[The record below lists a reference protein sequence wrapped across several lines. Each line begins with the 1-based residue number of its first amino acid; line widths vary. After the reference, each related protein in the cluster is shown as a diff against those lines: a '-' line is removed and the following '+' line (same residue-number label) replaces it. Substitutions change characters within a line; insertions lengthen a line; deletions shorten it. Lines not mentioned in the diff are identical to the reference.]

1 MTGETQ
7 HVYAISD
14 TEAGAKEPGKDFGFE
29 RYAEQDGRAGGGAVP
44 EGPEPCSRGGTD
56 GAGPFPSAKDKEP
69 HGQREAVIRP
79 RQAGKIDF
87 KSLQSKPKFAGDGA
101 WSSLDGSPRS
111 PTGKSR
117 AREKSRRSA
126 KGERGQHQLYRL
138 SIAGARPNPTIGIA
152 YPQQK
157 VAPPKEPPAA
167 RLSGSYRFHVP
178 SVPEREAELQQEELG
193 RRFAEAPASLT
204 STDYTSEAAAGAR
217 LGPGAKGQ
225 PPAGLPLKSPG
236 AHGQLHYLEFQANG
250 TTSWPPPEKS
260 FPGAN
265 YGAQKPS
272 PLGEGG
278 KGGGGGTGLGALP
291 FQLPLQLLHEAL
303 KEPFRSDAAG
313 REYGDVP
320 LAPAAFGFPARDWQ
334 DEALSGGS
342 YESAPAEG
350 RLYGLPAPAAA
361 FLPPPPPPAG
371 HHGPLPGYKGRSE
384 RPADLNGALPS
395 SGAIDPNPS
404 TFQENQAVFPSS
416 LHSPSVPKPVGK
428 RPASTKDSVPSP
440 RLLVQS
446 SPLRRNMPPNSL
458 SQVHFQNKVYCGS
471 AAGGVSAGPV
481 PFDAGL
487 PAAPP
492 GHARLVQAWD
502 AATKAF
508 SPVDQNSAPYPNPVG
523 SQFSFECQP
532 GPEHRQK
539 NARVPWQQ
547 IHLAPAAPAQNRIEL
562 SRQLGSQKLPFSL
575 GTSEWQGGVK
585 GQTGAALSSSPGY
598 PGKKLLAGEG
608 LGAQRSDPGRQSC
621 GATSAFSFESAKDP
635 GSPACD
641 SRSKALFYGMGQA
654 GPPPSRNSSSS
665 ALALV
670 AASPCESPLPSP
682 VPNPTCSSTCSSL
695 SPMSSSPLNPGFE
708 DSQMSGALT
717 PSPFFHHPC
726 HPKESNKTFHPAE
739 VLSSGSLHYHPS
751 DSVKSFHFPPDA
763 LKDDGLLKCTPESPF
778 HKPGTEVAKGCLDGL
793 EGEPPPPPYSSHH
806 LLATSLSSAS
816 LDQLD
821 VLLTCKQCDQN
832 YSNLSSF
839 LEHRQFCGS
848 HAAFQGEPKDAP
860 RAAECRKTL
869 PPEPTKHSH
878 AGGNLALSPEPQA
891 HLLALNKSDDF
902 LLEGESKSDGK
913 EDALKGNLFN
923 GLTTTSLPLTASDLE
938 IDDAKLDSLIT
949 EALNGLEYQ
958 SDNPEIDSSFIDV
971 FADEELTAVKAAG
984 NGLSHKTKD
993 ASENKSKHPGPEEKA
1008 GSQLKAGWGCEESR
1022 PRGEPARRRTG
1033 KQHVHKGR
1041 AGRRLPGHGAERQE
1055 KPRTPEPPRSKYPGR
1070 EAAREER
1077 PDKTARLRM
1086 GRKNN
1091 SGCVA
1096 ASDQKQPRKVSQ
1108 ETHAK
1113 GEVGPSV
1120 ATKSSKPPRFSMKD
1134 IKKRKARSG
1143 TWSKELIHKIV
1154 QQKNKFHKLHVKSNK
1169 HMQFSSVPERLMPAA
1184 KEGKFQEYDYISDSD
1199 DDGAECSKLH
1209 GRKRQG
1215 AGFVG
1220 RSKYSFSKKRPGRS
1234 ERAKEKDPAQSYSQ
1248 KRESRKRETQEHRRV
1263 PSKEPAKKEDYA
1275 TRVRRRS
1282 SQSSTGSNPSTSTSS
1297 ETGPSPRCTERADS
1311 DSEKGRVQVRRH
1323 SDSSEHTPRTP
1334 LGLREDR
1341 SPKESHKSQEEF
1353 ARGTKRFGS
1362 AKFLLAGSRTHPS
1375 AKADV
1380 PLTDCKK
1387 EEHRPQAQEKQL
1399 PSTDT
1404 YGRSPTRASCK
1415 DHAEE
1420 PKEATNHA
1428 GETGKTIL
1436 EAQESP
1442 ELAMVNHS
1450 HPFAA
1455 YTDDALK
1462 YPAEELIAP
1471 ARVSSEGSPGTVSA
1485 AYPEADVKYSKE
1497 RGLCDSRKDYPAPVA
1512 PYGGDAVGMM
1522 LAGKAPDRYGS
1533 GDNTFFDHKGLP
1545 GHYESNLFSKP
1556 PALASSHTGDVYLC
1570 RDDIGSGSFEQK
1582 HASIS
1587 PYAAENP
1594 QDKVSSPLSFDSS
1607 SIFGELPVPEFD
1619 PPLYESVSASKDS
1632 YVTTFACP
1640 GNAPSKSLPFEQPYP
1655 PFMQE
1660 KDWTLMEEVAPMLP
1674 EDVTPFHN
1682 LSTDKP
1688 LAKKFPDEGPVP
1700 PNQLSLPLSDRIT
1713 DYNVTFMNNISDD
1726 ELEIKRLV
1734 TELESQLQTGK
1745 MSDEAAAALQ
1755 KPEQHVAAELQ
1766 EQEPEQFPSLPVDQ
1780 EPGHEKG
1787 LFLADDLGR
1796 TSLLATKTCAGERLG
1811 SEKPGVAN
1819 AHGSY
1824 KRPGEPWPCPVE
1836 FSSLGA
1842 GVCAPGSEDSLSVDH
1857 FCSKDASDQFQGAE
1871 TAKENDSGKRE
1882 KESPSR
1888 GLPDSSADKI
1898 EAPVYTDR
1906 MIKTPLVVTDS
1917 LFPKTLEA
1925 AEPNKEDILPSLPC
1939 KHGAENFPVAGKTD
1953 KNFDDSAELERFDTH
1968 LPSLKPEFGFEQRP
1982 TPALDLALSSCI
1994 KEVPDA
2000 EERPLSK
2007 SESPQMG
2014 KNTVPFMGDSSGPM
2028 SLEETEES
2036 KSTAAY
2042 PALATSDKASKPKV
2056 LLLDMLSLPKEGDGG
2071 SQETGA
2077 SLEAAA
2083 NPLQQLQLFVARTV
2097 KSNEEELL
2105 MPCFPVLLAPNQAPA
2120 SARLQP
2126 ERRGESGD
2134 NSESDN
2140 GTCCPARGEGNVP
2153 AGGKAE
2159 GIATPSKEAAAFSGA
2174 CEQLESFSDMDSY
2187 SAKQST
2193 FVNLE
2198 LQNNVM
2204 ELQQLANER
2213 AERDDI
2219 NIRADGASQEHHDL
2233 SPLHNTEVTPLPGQ
2247 GKKADQLVEEQEQD
2261 KNRATLAFKKHEQ
2274 SLLSQSSLEKEALG
2288 STAAERLETSETDRR
2303 SWCEESNQDAQAL
2316 GSVKAKRIR
2325 SGSHQAGHGTQPL
2338 CGASGSPA
2346 SPCHASDDLHQDHH
2360 LLQGTKACTANA
2372 KVPEEGN
2379 GKKKPLGGCHYTS
2392 ESLASLPLQTNLSQ
2406 STYLQSNGAEG
2417 GGFPS
2422 FGTRLAGDNKY
2433 GAPLLSVETSSSAF
2447 ITKSCPPDADSSQMC
2462 HPSPGSLEQAKWRR
2476 APAFPLAP
2484 HPCGAS
2490 IPTPLEAVGSS
2501 HHHLPKGVLSDYGP
2515 PEREG
2520 QARPCAA
2527 RCATDLMGPAVEIE
2541 GPQKLHGK
2549 DCSLPC
2555 LPPFNQEDVGREG
2568 PESPCALSGPH
2579 FKENQAHTVTDT
2591 ITNSQS
2597 APPETQGYPALPTA
2611 DVLLIGEGEVN
2622 SSQKE
2627 LENCSQDES
2636 NPQNEA
2642 EALPSGS
2649 VAHQIPPAVSGSPE
2663 GIAELSPA
2671 KLNSHRCSEAAEVRS
2686 GDSSKT
2692 MENGGKNL
2700 KSEKPQNCGAEHGG
2714 ESGSCLINN
2723 VSQGEDN
2730 MFTGL
2735 PNASQNELLK
2745 EKKPTGLQVTCDI
2758 CSASFRSKPGLT
2770 RHKAVKHQVKN
2781 SGISQAS
2788 KTPEADLIPVDKAS
2802 KVAKKFPRRTLKA
2815 SVKEKICSS
2824 QMPDIEYIPKKI
2836 GPGLEKEP
2844 SAQMQEV
2851 VSRVLSDLSVMSFE
2865 MSQEL
2870 HRTGILSREVT
2881 AKDQPSETRGAG
2893 EAEAE
2898 KLHPGKQARK
2908 GEKGRRNQSRDP
2920 AGLNSSPDKRLSRK
2934 VRRRKAKVF
2943 PNRNEPDG
2951 HLEMENNVNLGPS
2964 PADLSSVSSNLST
2977 ANEPGSCISAEEQN
2991 QPDSFQHC
2999 PKRRQCPCA
3008 VEDPGNRMESS
3019 KEMVRKESVK
3029 GTVACAI
3036 EVEDPSGVE
3045 NTEACEKW
3053 VAKQVEKGLGKV
3065 GKEWHLHGEGTD
3077 EMNTETK
3084 DSCAGKSRAGNRSS
3098 APQSPTGSAKEQL
3111 PLEEQDLESTEKAP
3125 VQGMLRDAGDASPP
3139 SGETERWVRGDLQQG
3154 KEHCMASAAATE
3166 LQSPFDDD
3174 STFSQLFPRDEQF
3187 IRRKCT
3193 RVYGKRTKK
3202 PKPVTEADVRPA
3214 GAADLFAIRLASD
3227 LSETGSF
3234 CATREDPCEYETIS
3248 IDDALMLNMC
3258 HSSKAKSGEA
3268 VPSGSKNTALRSD
3281 CEKISQEKEVID
3293 LEDNNVLNFLC
3304 HNSQVENVPSLNLW
3318 GCLEK
3323 EGESISAEE
3332 MFEAPMDLENEHS
3345 LGEMSSEPPDLA
3357 EEPLDGKG
3365 SEEVSD
3371 SPEFHTIDI
3380 EMLNAK
3386 LKMRDVCF
3394 FGPCEDLP
3402 GHPDENAM
3410 SFKQKPGQPSKP
3422 SRHRLE
3428 DGKLG
3433 KNRSDVNIKTKDK
3446 QYKCKVCFQWFL
3458 TLGELDFHKLTHNP
3472 SPPPTCYMCVQRKFS
3487 SREQLRDH
3495 LKEKHAKNKAGLWAC
3510 GMCLKE
3516 ISDVWMYNEHLRE
3529 HATQF
3534 ARKGQA
3540 QKSVMGLP
3548 ACFGEDSAAVT
3559 HFLNTIMYRRP
3570 SKSSRHADSSNK
3582 HPGSRENKSPKELPL
3597 EQEAPAMKD
3606 PLESNVKV
3614 KPSTPSSSKARASPS
3629 PDRMAKSE
3637 SCPKSVPMH
3646 PDCKDPSRDCHHCG
3660 KQFPKPFKLQRHLV
3674 VHSLQKIYLCHKCP
3688 MFYQETKELRNH
3700 LSQEHGI
3707 LEEQEIKHTTLYAC
3721 ELCADVMHVIKK
3733 SFICSMCNYTFSKKE
3748 QYDRHMEKHLAGS
3761 NKTFKFR
3768 GVMRP
3773 GVASREGR
3781 EKVKEEG
3788 SLPEP
3793 PNKRRKV
3800 GHRSSSLPRTSP
3812 VPHLGHMSELPMAEV
3827 ARASLQAPGESLPLA
3842 ASEPGAPLAQASL
3855 KAEDLVGDFSDL
3867 LAEMEKSQFDALP
3880 PPPCLSPP
3888 ATAGSPELDHVTTL
3902 SMEELEKGAFDGK
3915 PLPFLD
3921 SPEFNI
3927 DLAGLACNQV
3937 ADEKLSPPRLPEK
3950 RGNANAHKKANL
3962 GNRDEYVTGIPENP
3976 SGTTSPGSEVP
3987 FLQLTKKVPSP
3998 RAEAPQARET
4008 NKTLWSNPSAND
4020 GPSWEG
4026 SCKAT
4031 SSEGAHHPMKD
4042 KVMSPVLNK
4051 AAKESAVQKKAAGS
4065 QASSDASPNAASP
4078 GRSAEES
4085 PKSSTPKERAVP
4097 ETGTCAKESS
4107 ADTSGKEQGANPG
4120 KSSGHQPKGEAAS
4133 NAMRHMDK
4141 LALSVPGKLHPKK
4154 RKEHKSL
4161 SHRGSSGSREN
4172 IEGDGKKK
4180 KARTPGPGRSESA
4193 GEFKHADWTNAEAS
4207 ALSPGRRETHCN
4219 RLIPKPKMAGVGN
4232 QLKKMVLDTYNQK
4245 KVEIR
4250 HANGD
4255 VRRKKAI
4262 LGKSFHQVL
4271 AKGPASAPR
4280 GSLHRPRAARGAK
4293 PAEPASFRTAES
4305 QNHLLSQLF
4314 GQKLTSF
4321 KIPLRRDTSE

>member
-1 MTGETQ
+1 
-7 HVYAISD
+7 
-14 TEAGAKEPGKDFGFE
+14 
-29 RYAEQDGRAGGGAVP
+29 
-44 EGPEPCSRGGTD
+44 
-56 GAGPFPSAKDKEP
+56 
-69 HGQREAVIRP
+69 
-79 RQAGKIDF
+79 
-87 KSLQSKPKFAGDGA
+87 
-101 WSSLDGSPRS
+101 
-111 PTGKSR
+111 
-117 AREKSRRSA
+117 
-126 KGERGQHQLYRL
+126 
-138 SIAGARPNPTIGIA
+138 
-152 YPQQK
+152 
-157 VAPPKEPPAA
+157 PP
-167 RLSGSYRFHVP
+167 V
-178 SVPEREAELQQEELG
+178 
-193 RRFAEAPASLT
+193 
-204 STDYTSEAAAGAR
+204 
-217 LGPGAKGQ
+217 
-225 PPAGLPLKSPG
+225 
-236 AHGQLHYLEFQANG
+236 
-250 TTSWPPPEKS
+250 
-260 FPGAN
+260 
-265 YGAQKPS
+265 
-272 PLGEGG
+272 
-278 KGGGGGTGLGALP
+278 
-291 FQLPLQLLHEAL
+291 
-303 KEPFRSDAAG
+303 
-313 REYGDVP
+313 
-320 LAPAAFGFPARDWQ
+320 
-334 DEALSGGS
+334 
-342 YESAPAEG
+342 
-350 RLYGLPAPAAA
+350 
-361 FLPPPPPPAG
+361 G
-371 HHGPLPGYKGRSE
+371 HHGPLPAYKGRSE
-384 RPADLNGALPS
+384 HPADLNGALAS

-404 TFQENQAVFPSS
+404 TFPENQAVFPSS

-428 RPASTKDSVPSP
+428 RQASSKDSVPSP

-471 AAGGVSAGPV
+471 PAGSVSAGSV
-481 PFDAGL
+481 PFDTSI
-487 PAAPP
+487 PTTPP
-492 GHARLVQAWD
+492 THPRLVQAWD
-502 AATKAF
+502 GATKAF

-523 SQFSFECQP
+523 NQFSFECQP
-532 GPEHRQK
+532 GPEQRQHRQK
-539 NARVPWQQ
+539 NARMPWQQ
-547 IHLAPAAPAQNRIEL
+547 IHLAPAMPAQNRIEL
-562 SRQLGSQKLPFSL
+562 SRQLSGQKLPFAL
-575 GTSEWQGGVK
+575 GTSEWQGSVK
-585 GQTGAALSSSPGY
+585 AQKSAPLSSSPGY
-598 PGKKLLAGEG
+598 HGKKLLGGEG
-608 LGAQRSDPGRQSC
+608 LGAQRGEPGRQSC
-621 GATSAFSFESAKDP
+621 GSASAFSFESGKDP

-654 GPPPSRNSSSS
+654 GPPPPSRNSSSS
-665 ALALV
+665 ALALPPSALV

-695 SPMSSSPLNPGFE
+695 SPMSSSPLNPSFE

-726 HPKESNKTFHPAE
+726 HPKESNKTFHPAD

-751 DSVKSFHFPPDA
+751 DSVKSFHFPPDT
-763 LKDDGLLKCTPESPF
+763 LKDDSLLKCTPESPF
-778 HKPGTEVAKGCLDGL
+778 HKPSMEVAKGCLDGL

-869 PPEPTKHSH
+869 PPEAAKHSH
-878 AGGNLALSPEPQA
+878 AGANLALSPDPQA
-891 HLLALNKSDDF
+891 HLMALNKSDDF

-971 FADEELTAVKAAG
+971 FADEELTSVKAAG
-984 NGLSHKTKD
+984 NGLSHKTKE

-1008 GSQLKAGWGCEESR
+1008 ASQPKASCHYEDSC
-1022 PRGEPARRRTG
+1022 PRAEQARRRTG

-1041 AGRRLPGHGAERQE
+1041 AGRRALGHEAERQE
-1055 KPRTPEPPRSKYPGR
+1055 KPHTPEPPRSESPGQ
-1070 EAAREER
+1070 AASREER
-1077 PDKTARLRM
+1077 PDKTARLRV
-1086 GRKNN
+1086 GRKNS
-1091 SGCVA
+1091 SGCIP
-1096 ASDQKQPRKVSQ
+1096 ASNQKQPRKAGQ

-1113 GEVGPSV
+1113 SDVGPSV

-1134 IKKRKARSG
+1134 MKKRKARSG

-1169 HMQFSSVPERLMPAA
+1169 HMQFSLVTERLTPAA
-1184 KEGKFQEYDYISDSD
+1184 KEEKFQEYDYISDSD
-1199 DDGAECSKLH
+1199 DDGAECTKLH
-1209 GRKRQG
+1209 GRKRRG
-1215 AGFVG
+1215 AGFIG

-1248 KRESRKRETQEHRRV
+1248 KRESQKRETQEHRRV
-1263 PSKEPAKKEDYA
+1263 PDKEASKKEDCA
-1275 TRVRRRS
+1275 TRARRRS
-1282 SQSSTGSNPSTSTSS
+1282 SQSSTGSNQSVSVSS
-1297 ETGPSPRCTERADS
+1297 ETGPSPRGAERADS
-1311 DSEKGRVQVRRH
+1311 DSEKGSVQARRH

-1334 LGLREDR
+1334 LGLHEDS

-1353 ARGTKRFGS
+1353 SRGTKRFGS
-1362 AKFLLAGSRTHPS
+1362 AKFLLVGSRTHPS
-1375 AKADV
+1375 TKPDV
-1380 PLTDCKK
+1380 PLTDFVK
-1387 EEHRPQAQEKQL
+1387 EDHLPQAQEKQL

-1404 YGRSPTRASCK
+1404 FGRSPTRPSCK
-1415 DHAEE
+1415 DHADE
-1420 PKEATNHA
+1420 PKGAASHA
-1428 GETGKTIL
+1428 GETGKSIL

-1442 ELAMVNHS
+1442 ELAMVNHG
-1450 HPFAA
+1450 HPFAP

-1471 ARVSSEGSPGTVSA
+1471 SHVSSEASPGNVSA
-1485 AYPEADVKYSKE
+1485 AYPEANVKYLKE

-1522 LAGKAPDRYGS
+1522 LAGKVPDTYVNS
-1533 GDNTFFDHKGLP
+1533 DNTFFNHKGLP

-1556 PALASSHTGDVYLC
+1556 PALASSHTGDMYLC
-1570 RDDIGSGSFEQK
+1570 RDDISSGSFEQK
-1582 HASIS
+1582 HANIS

-1594 QDKVSSPLSFDSS
+1594 QAKVSSPLSFDSS
-1607 SIFGELPVPEFD
+1607 SIFGELPVTEFD
-1619 PPLYESVSASKDS
+1619 PPLYESVSASKES

-1674 EDVTPFHN
+1674 EDVTQFHN
-1682 LSTDKP
+1682 LSTEKP

-1745 MSDEAAAALQ
+1745 MNNEASAALQ
-1755 KPEQHVAAELQ
+1755 KPEQHITAQLRGQAD
-1766 EQEPEQFPSLPVDQ
+1766 EQFPPLPVDQ

-1787 LFLADDLGR
+1787 LFLADDLGSP
-1796 TSLLATKTCAGERLG
+1796 SLLATKTCAGERLG
-1811 SEKPGVAN
+1811 SEKPGVAD
-1819 AHGSY
+1819 AHGDYESP
-1824 KRPGEPWPCPVE
+1824 REPWPCPVE
-1836 FSSLGA
+1836 FSSLEA
-1842 GVCAPGSEDSLSVDH
+1842 GMCTPGSEDSLSVDH
-1857 FCSKDASDQFQGAE
+1857 FCSKDANDQFQGAE
-1871 TAKENDSGKRE
+1871 TAKENDSGKKE
-1882 KESPSR
+1882 KKSSSQS
-1888 GLPDSSADKI
+1888 LPDSHTDKI
-1898 EAPVYTDR
+1898 EAPMYTDH
-1906 MIKTPLVVTDS
+1906 MIKTPLVVTDP

-1925 AEPNKEDILPSLPC
+1925 AELNKEDILPSLPC

-1953 KNFDDSAELERFDTH
+1953 KNFDDPAELEKFDTH
-1968 LPSLKPEFGFEQRP
+1968 LPTLKPEFGFEQQP
-1982 TPALDLALSSCI
+1982 APALDLAFSSCI

-2000 EERPLSK
+2000 EEGALSK
-2007 SESPQMG
+2007 SESPRAG
-2014 KNTVPFMGDSSGPM
+2014 KRAVSLTGESGGPV
-2028 SLEETEES
+2028 SLEEMEES
-2036 KSTAAY
+2036 KSSTAF
-2042 PALATSDKASKPKV
+2042 PAPATSDKASKQKV
-2056 LLLDMLSLPKEGDGG
+2056 LLLDMLSLPKESDGG
-2071 SQETGA
+2071 SKERVASQE
-2077 SLEAAA
+2077 

-2097 KSNEEELL
+2097 KNNEEELL
-2105 MPCFPVLLAPNQAPA
+2105 LPCFPVLLAPNHPHPN
-2120 SARLQP
+2120 ARVQP
-2126 ERRGESGD
+2126 ERREESRD
-2134 NSESDN
+2134 NSESEN
-2140 GTCCPARGEGNVP
+2140 GTGCAAHGEGDVP
-2153 AGGKAE
+2153 AGGEAE
-2159 GIATPSKEAAAFSGA
+2159 GIATPSKEAAVFSGA
-2174 CEQLESFSDMDSY
+2174 CEHLESFSEMDSY

-2193 FVNLE
+2193 FVSLE
-2198 LQNNVM
+2198 LQNNVT
-2204 ELQQLANER
+2204 ELQHLANEH
-2213 AERDDI
+2213 AEQDDI
-2219 NIRADGASQEHHDL
+2219 NIHADGVSQERNDL
-2233 SPLHNTEVTPLPGQ
+2233 SPLHNTVVTPLPGQ

-2261 KNRATLAFKKHEQ
+2261 KNKATLAFKKHEQ
-2274 SLLSQSSLEKEALG
+2274 SLLSHSSLEKEALG
-2288 STAAERLETSETDRR
+2288 SAAAGRLETSEAECR
-2303 SWCEESNQDAQAL
+2303 SWCEGSSQDAQAL
-2316 GSVKAKRIR
+2316 GSIKTKRIR
-2325 SGSHQAGHGTQPL
+2325 SGNHQAGHGTQPL

-2346 SPCHASDDLHQDHH
+2346 SPLNPSDDLHQDHH
-2360 LLQGTKACTANA
+2360 LLQGTKACRANA

-2379 GKKKPLGGCHYTS
+2379 GQKRSLGGCHYTS
-2392 ESLASLPLQTNLSQ
+2392 ESQTSLSLQTNLSQ
-2406 STYLQSNGAEG
+2406 SKYLQSGGEG
-2417 GGFPS
+2417 GEFPS
-2422 FGTRLAGDNKY
+2422 FSTRLTGDNKY
-2433 GAPLLSVETSSSAF
+2433 SVEASSS
-2447 ITKSCPPDADSSQMC
+2447 
-2462 HPSPGSLEQAKWRR
+2462 
-2476 APAFPLAP
+2476 
-2484 HPCGAS
+2484 
-2490 IPTPLEAVGSS
+2490 
-2501 HHHLPKGVLSDYGP
+2501 
-2515 PEREG
+2515 
-2520 QARPCAA
+2520 
-2527 RCATDLMGPAVEIE
+2527 
-2541 GPQKLHGK
+2541 PQKLLVKG
-2549 DCSLPC
+2549 CSLPC
-2555 LPPFNQEDVGREG
+2555 LPPFNQKDVRNEV
-2568 PESPCALSGPH
+2568 PESPRATSGPH
-2579 FKENQAHTVTDT
+2579 FKETQAHTNTDT

-2597 APPETQGYPALPTA
+2597 APPETQGYPTLPTT
-2611 DVLLIGEGEVN
+2611 DLLLVREGEVN
-2622 SSQKE
+2622 LNEKE
-2627 LENCSQDES
+2627 LENCPQEES
-2636 NPQNEA
+2636 NPQNEP

-2649 VAHQIPPAVSGSPE
+2649 VAQQIPPPVSNSPAR
-2663 GIAELSPA
+2663 IAELSPP
-2671 KLNSHRCSEAAEVRS
+2671 KLNSHQAAEVRP
-2686 GDSSKT
+2686 GDPSET
-2692 MENGGKNL
+2692 MEHGGKNL
-2700 KSEKPQNCGAEHGG
+2700 KSEKPKNRGAERGG
-2714 ESGSCLINN
+2714 EAGSCMLNN
-2723 VSQGEDN
+2723 MGQGEDN

-2788 KTPEADLIPVDKAS
+2788 KTPESDLIPEDKAS
-2802 KVAKKFPRRTLKA
+2802 KVARKVPRRTLKT

-2824 QMPDIEYIPKKI
+2824 PVPDTAVECTPKKI

-2844 SAQMQEV
+2844 NAQMQEV
-2851 VSRVLSDLSVMSFE
+2851 VSRVLSDLSVISFE

-2870 HRTGILSREVT
+2870 HRTGVLSREMK
-2881 AKDQPSETRGAG
+2881 AKYQRSETRGAG

-2908 GEKGRRNQSRDP
+2908 GEKGRRNQSKDP
-2920 AGLNSSPDKRLSRK
+2920 AGANSNPDKKLNRK
-2934 VRRRKAKVF
+2934 VRRRKAKLF

-2951 HLEMENNVNLGPS
+2951 PSELENNVNLGPS
-2964 PADLSSVSSNLST
+2964 PVGLSSVSSSLST
-2977 ANEPGSCISAEEQN
+2977 TIEGLHEPGSCISTEEQN
-2991 QPDSFQHC
+2991 QPAKSSQ
-2999 PKRRQCPCA
+2999 KVRQCPCA

-3019 KEMVRKESVK
+3019 KEMVRKESMK
-3029 GTVACAI
+3029 GTVACPT
-3036 EVEDPSGVE
+3036 EVEEPSGVE
-3045 NTEACEKW
+3045 NPEACKKW
-3053 VAKQVEKGLGKV
+3053 VVKQVEKGLGKV
-3065 GKEWHLHGEGTD
+3065 GKEWHLHGEGAD

-3084 DSCAGKSRAGNRSS
+3084 DSCAGNSRAGSQSS
-3098 APQSPTGSAKEQL
+3098 ALQSPTGPAEEQL
-3111 PLEEQDLESTEKAP
+3111 PLEKRDLETMQKAP
-3125 VQGMLRDAGDASPP
+3125 AQDTTQGTCGASSP
-3139 SGETERWVRGDLQQG
+3139 SGETKRWVRGDLQQD
-3154 KEHCMASAAATE
+3154 KEPCMDSAAVAD
-3166 LQSPFDDD
+3166 LQSLFDDD

-3193 RVYGKRTKK
+3193 RVYGKRAKK
-3202 PKPVTEADVRPA
+3202 PKPVTEVNIRPA
-3214 GAADLFAIRLASD
+3214 GAVDLFTIRLASD
-3227 LSETGSF
+3227 LSETNSF
-3234 CATREDPCEYETIS
+3234 CVTREDPCEYETIS

-3268 VPSGSKNTALRSD
+3268 VPSASKNTALGSD
-3281 CEKISQEKEVID
+3281 CEKINQEKEVID

-3304 HNSQVENVPSLNLW
+3304 QNSQVENVPSLNLW

-3323 EGESISAEE
+3323 EGESICAED
-3332 MFEAPMDLENEHS
+3332 MFEAPMELENEHS
-3345 LGEMSSEPPDLA
+3345 LGETSSEPPDLA
-3357 EEPLDGKG
+3357 EEPFDGKV
-3365 SEEVSD
+3365 SEDDSD
-3371 SPEFHTIDI
+3371 SPEFHTIDV

-3402 GHPDENAM
+3402 GHTDENAV
-3410 SFKQKPGQPSKP
+3410 SFKQKPDQHSKH

-3597 EQEAPAMKD
+3597 EQEAPVMKD

-3614 KPSTPSSSKARASPS
+3614 KPSTPSSSKACASPS
-3629 PDRMAKSE
+3629 PDHMAKSE
-3637 SCPKSVPMH
+3637 SSPKSVPMH

-3788 SLPEP
+3788 SLLEP
-3793 PNKRRKV
+3793 PNKKRKV
-3800 GHRSSSLPRTSP
+3800 VHRSSSLPRSSP
-3812 VPHLGHMSELPMAEV
+3812 VPHLDHASDLQMAEV
-3827 ARASLQAPGESLPLA
+3827 ASPSLQAPSEPFPLA
-3842 ASEPGAPLAQASL
+3842 ACEPGAPLPQTSL
-3855 KAEDLVGDFSDL
+3855 KTEDLVGDFSEL

-3880 PPPCLSPP
+3880 PPPCLSPSLPP
-3888 ATAGSPELDHVTTL
+3888 AATSSPELGHVTTL
-3902 SMEELEKGAFDGK
+3902 SIEELEKGAFDGK

-3937 ADEKLSPPRLPEK
+3937 ADEKLSPPRLTEK

-3962 GNRDEYVTGIPENP
+3962 GSKDEYVTGILENP
-3976 SGTTSPGSEVP
+3976 DATTGAGNEVP
-3987 FLQLTKKVPSP
+3987 FLQLAKKVPSP
-3998 RAEAPQARET
+3998 RAEAPQAKET
-4008 NKTLWSNPSAND
+4008 NKSLWSAND

-4026 SCKAT
+4026 ASKAT
-4031 SSEGAHHPMKD
+4031 SSEAVHHPVKD
-4042 KVMSPVLNK
+4042 KAVSPVLNK
-4051 AAKESAVQKKAAGS
+4051 ATKELAMQKKAAGG
-4065 QASSDASPNAASP
+4065 QASSDAPPNAASP

-4085 PKSSTPKERAVP
+4085 PKSSTPKEKAVP
-4097 ETGTCAKESS
+4097 EAGACAKESS
-4107 ADTSGKEQGANPG
+4107 ANASGKEQGANGG
-4120 KSSGHQPKGEAAS
+4120 KSSGHHVKGEAAG
-4133 NAMRHMDK
+4133 NAARHADK
-4141 LALSVPGKLHPKK
+4141 PALSAPGKLHPKK

-4255 VRRKKAI
+4255 VKRKKAI

-4271 AKGPASAPR
+4271 AKGPASSPR